1 MIQDSLILSRN
12 YYNATVFPVGE
23 EDYEET
29 SLPSMMVPALFPG
42 TVFFLLFCWCV
53 MYIQKSASNTRVQ
66 SGELSQAER
75 LHTTTT
81 QGRTTSS
88 PPDTPWNHNAEF

>member
-42 TVFFLLFCWCV
+42 TVFFLLFC
-53 MYIQKSASNTRVQ
+53 
-66 SGELSQAER
+66 
-75 LHTTTT
+75 
-81 QGRTTSS
+81 
-88 PPDTPWNHNAEF
+88 